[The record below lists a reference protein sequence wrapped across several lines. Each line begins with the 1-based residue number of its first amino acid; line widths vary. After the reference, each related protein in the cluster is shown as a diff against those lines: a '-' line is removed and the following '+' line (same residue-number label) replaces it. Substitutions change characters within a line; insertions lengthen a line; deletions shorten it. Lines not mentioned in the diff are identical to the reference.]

1 MSGQFS
7 RSKFF
12 QINSNTLNARIQD
25 YDHDFISDRMANN
38 QYHELVGIG
47 HSYDIVEPELGVV
60 VHMTEPSVDHA
71 YSARHEGAK
80 PPFGLAL
87 TNFPKYLAMLDRD
100 PSLIEAVNVMMAPPI
115 SQSTIIAYTPTVN
128 KIETF
133 CERQGYPFPHLSEP
147 SILHFLA
154 EGFKNDEPFSFF
166 NKVIPSVRALE
177 TVLAVERSAITDTVK
192 AAANSIKRKVA
203 EKKKPVKKAFAFDCS
218 VILDLIQKIIIPYE
232 QELFK
237 IKAEEFRALV
247 RCVVIYHSFCRFSD
261 YNILRDT
268 DLDDQGSHIVIYFA
282 RSKNDQYYEGT
293 SSFIPAR
300 PESAGCPV
308 SLLRQYYRRFNL
320 NFKGS
325 VSTGKFLN
333 FRITKQ
339 FGYYSA
345 MTGTRLSQSTAVEQA
360 RSMMKKYGYDGAKY
374 TEKSFK
380 VGGVTALCDSG
391 EALENVMIAGR
402 WRNMYTPM
410 HYRNT
415 SVNFRLNIVQNLPIN

>member
-1 MSGQFS
+1 
-7 RSKFF
+7 
-12 QINSNTLNARIQD
+12 
-25 YDHDFISDRMANN
+25 MANN
-38 QYHELVGIG
+38 QFLELARTGY
-47 HSYDIVEPELGVV
+47 SYDLVEPELGVI
-60 VHMTEPSVDHA
+60 VHMTEPLVDHT
-71 YSARHEGAK
+71 YNTRHEGVK
-80 PPFGLAL
+80 PPFGLPL
-87 TNFPKYLAMLDRD
+87 SNFPKYLAMLDRD
-100 PSLIEAVNVMMAPPI
+100 PSLIEAVNVMMCPPI
-115 SQSTIIAYTPTVN
+115 SQATIAAYTPTVN

-133 CERQGYPFPHLSEP
+133 CERQGYPFPNLSEP

-154 EGFKNDEPFSFF
+154 EGFKNNETFSFF

-177 TVLAVERSAITDTVK
+177 TVLAVEQSAITDTVK
-192 AAANSIKRKVA
+192 AASNSIKRKVA
-203 EKKKPVKKAFAFDCS
+203 ERKKAFAFDCS
-218 VILDLIQKIIIPYE
+218 VILDLIQKIIIPHDE
-232 QELFK
+232 ELFK

-268 DLDDQGSHIVIYFA
+268 DLDDQGSHIVIFFA

-300 PESAGCPV
+300 PGSAGCPV
-308 SLLRQYYRRFNL
+308 VLLRLYYRRFNL
-320 NFKGS
+320 NFKGR
-325 VSTGKFLN
+325 VSTGKYLN
-333 FRITKQ
+333 FRISKQ
-339 FGYYSA
+339 FGYHSA
-345 MTGTRLSQSTAVEQA
+345 MAGTRLSQSTAVEQA

-380 VGGVTALCDSG
+380 VGGVTALCESG

-415 SVNFRLNIVQNLPIN
+415 SVNFRLDIVQNLPVNG